1 MKKEIRRNMWRA
13 AATVLVV
20 AWMILIFSFSA
31 QPDTKSSQ
39 ISGRVS
45 YRLVETANRL
55 FHKGMT
61 EKQMEAAA
69 LKIDYPVRKTA
80 HMTEY
85 GILAVLIL
93 HMLWAYGW
101 RGKLFLSSLFMTGA
115 YACTDEFHQ
124 LFIPGRAGRF
134 TDVLIDSAGA
144 CIALAFAE
152 LIIHI
157 YKKIKNRKR

>member
-31 QPDTKSSQ
+31 QPDTESSQ

-61 EKQMEAAA
+61 EKQ
-69 LKIDYPVRKTA
+69 V
-80 HMTEY
+80 
-85 GILAVLIL
+85 
-93 HMLWAYGW
+93 
-101 RGKLFLSSLFMTGA
+101 
-115 YACTDEFHQ
+115 
-124 LFIPGRAGRF
+124 
-134 TDVLIDSAGA
+134 
-144 CIALAFAE
+144 
-152 LIIHI
+152 
-157 YKKIKNRKR
+157 